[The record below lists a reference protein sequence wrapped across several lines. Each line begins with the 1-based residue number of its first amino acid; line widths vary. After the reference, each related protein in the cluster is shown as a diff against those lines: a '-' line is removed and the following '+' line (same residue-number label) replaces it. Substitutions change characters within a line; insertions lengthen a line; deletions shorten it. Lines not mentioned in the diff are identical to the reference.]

1 MNVSKVI
8 DGLVRLGVEVVHS
21 GISDVHA
28 TGHAKQ
34 EELKTLLSITKPEW
48 FTPVHGEYRHLMAH
62 AALGRTMGIP
72 ADHVLV
78 CEDGDQLTITDS
90 GITRTADAVPA
101 GYLYVDGIVGDVG
114 GGVLRDRQVLAAE
127 GVVVV
132 IVGVDVRTGAIIT
145 GPEVITR
152 GWIHADE
159 AEDVLEEAREVV
171 GDAVKEAFSKDSTDI
186 ESLQR
191 VVRRAAGK
199 FVSDRTRRKPMIV
212 PVVMEA

>member
-1 MNVSKVI
+1 M
-8 DGLVRLGVEVVHS
+8 RLGVEVVHS

-34 EELKTLLSITKPEW
+34 EELKTILSITKPEW

-62 AALGRTMGIP
+62 AALGRTMGVAP
-72 ADHVLV
+72 DHVLV
-78 CEDGDQLTITDS
+78 CEDGDQLTITDD
-90 GITRTADAVPA
+90 GITRKADAVPA

-114 GGVLRDRQVLAAE
+114 GGVLRDRKVLAAE

-132 IVGVDVRTGAIIT
+132 VVGVDVRTGAIIT

-152 GWIHADE
+152 GWIHAPE
-159 AEDVLEEAREVV
+159 AEDLLEEAREVV
-171 GDAVKEAFSKDSTDI
+171 GDAVKEAFAKDSTDI

-199 FVSDRTRRKPMIV
+199 FVSDRTKRKPMIV

>member
-1 MNVSKVI
+1 
-8 DGLVRLGVEVVHS
+8 
-21 GISDVHA
+21 
-28 TGHAKQ
+28 
-34 EELKTLLSITKPEW
+34 
-48 FTPVHGEYRHLMAH
+48 
-62 AALGRTMGIP
+62 
-72 ADHVLV
+72 
-78 CEDGDQLTITDS
+78 
-90 GITRTADAVPA
+90 
-101 GYLYVDGIVGDVG
+101 
-114 GGVLRDRQVLAAE
+114 
-127 GVVVV
+127 
-132 IVGVDVRTGAIIT
+132 VRTGAIIT